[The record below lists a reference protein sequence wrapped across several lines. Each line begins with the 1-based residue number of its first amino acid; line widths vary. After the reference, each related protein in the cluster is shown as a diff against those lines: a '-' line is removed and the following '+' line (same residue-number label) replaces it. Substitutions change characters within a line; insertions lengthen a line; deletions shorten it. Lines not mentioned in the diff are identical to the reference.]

1 MKKFWKFQAL
11 LSGVFALVLLFCSSS
26 LASDPAAL
34 LIRELF
40 FSLSIFL
47 ASSLLLLGQMYR
59 YDPLHSV
66 AFYAFSSLNL
76 LVGVLSVYL
85 LYTAYDQGEAW
96 FEVALSVFVAL
107 ISISLL
113 KSLSVPRSY
122 RSWRQGLNFFFLSFG
137 QIVVN
142 GLMAWLAI
150 EFWLA

>member
-11 LSGVFALVLLFCSSS
+11 LSGVFALVLLFYSSS
-26 LASDPAAL
+26 PVSDPATL

-76 LVGVLSVYL
+76 LVGVLSAYL
-85 LYTAYDQGEAW
+85 LYSAYNQGEAW
-96 FEVALSVFVAL
+96 FEVALSIFGAL

-113 KSLSVPRSY
+113 KSLAIPRGY
-122 RSWRQGLNFFFLSFG
+122 RSWRQGLSFFFFSFG
-137 QIVVN
+137 QIVLN

-150 EFWLA
+150 EIWLA